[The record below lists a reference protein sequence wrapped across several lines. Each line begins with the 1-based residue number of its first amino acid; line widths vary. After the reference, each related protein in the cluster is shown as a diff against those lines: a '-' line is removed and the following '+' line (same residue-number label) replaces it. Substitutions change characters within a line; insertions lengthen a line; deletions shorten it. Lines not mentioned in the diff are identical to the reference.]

1 MGSHH
6 VPAIQQFLDAQEG
19 DELTWGEIHT
29 HTRWLGTQA
38 ANYASVLPV
47 ELWMS
52 MLTIYCYPGAGEDN
66 GVEQGGLADVTHPFH
81 YSECWLNLPAATN
94 YDPLMPWIMLL
105 QQDGELA
112 NRKVTFVDDIHGIR
126 HGKQVEDQCVKEP
139 PQVLAFRMNHKGNQC
154 AGRNFGLPTLSPH
167 P

>member
-1 MGSHH
+1 MVKWLTVLVGEYLWWGSPLQDYTQEQDLF
-6 VPAIQQFLDAQEG
+6 VKSFSWDRTVSQQFNNFRMHKKERNLRGGQKRIM
-19 DELTWGEIHT
+19 EL
-29 HTRWLGTQA
+29 
-38 ANYASVLPV
+38 SK
-47 ELWMS
+47 
-52 MLTIYCYPGAGEDN
+52 
-66 GVEQGGLADVTHPFH
+66 GGLAYVTHPFH
-81 YSECWLNLPAATN
+81 YSECWLNLPSATN
-94 YDPLMPWIMLL
+94 YDPLMPWVMLL